1 MWPFKSVASIKDS
14 GMFQGFT
21 DWHSHILPGVD
32 DGVQSMQESL
42 DILKLYEDFGVR
54 RIWLTPHIMEDIPN
68 QPAELKKKFEELKK
82 AWDGKV
88 ELKLAAEHMLDS
100 LFEER
105 LASGDV
111 LPIGDEGRHILVET
125 SYYTPPMGMEDLLD
139 KIKAKGYYPVLAHP
153 ERYRYMDEAFYN
165 RLKNKGI
172 LFQMN
177 YASLVGGYGE
187 SAKKKAE
194 WLLKKDMVNLVGSD
208 VHRMSSINPVVTQ
221 SPQKKQYLELIIN
234 AAKGR
239 LE

>member
-14 GMFQGFT
+14 RMFQGFT

-42 DILKLYEDFGVR
+42 DILKLYEDLGVR

-68 QPAELKKKFEELKK
+68 QPSELKKKFEELKK

-105 LASGDV
+105 LASEDV

-165 RLKNKGI
+165 RLKNKDI

-187 SAKKKAE
+187 SARKKAE
-194 WLLKKDMVNLVGSD
+194 WLLKKDMINLVGSD
-208 VHRMSSINPVVTQ
+208 VHRMSAINSVITQ
-221 SPQKKQYLELIIN
+221 SPQKKQYLELVMN

>member
-1 MWPFKSVASIKDS
+1 
-14 GMFQGFT
+14 
-21 DWHSHILPGVD
+21 
-32 DGVQSMQESL
+32 
-42 DILKLYEDFGVR
+42 
-54 RIWLTPHIMEDIPN
+54 
-68 QPAELKKKFEELKK
+68 
-82 AWDGKV
+82 
-88 ELKLAAEHMLDS
+88 

-139 KIKAKGYYPVLAHP
+139 KVKAKGYYPVLAHP

-221 SPQKKQYLELIIN
+221 SPQKKQYLELIMN